1 VATDEQANL
10 TEAQTKRAAP
20 AWERALAFSSGLID
34 RMAGP
39 PLALLDEVGS
49 NLTLGFQALSWMIR
63 PPFRFAPLLTAL
75 DFIGAG
81 SSFIVGLVGLFTGMA
96 FTLSTIVA
104 FRQFSAEGMVGGVVA
119 LALTRELAPVLASVV
134 VTARAGSTM
143 ASELG
148 NMRVTEQ
155 IDAITTMG
163 VSPIQFLVV
172 PRVIATTCLLPILT
186 VFFGIAGMGGAY
198 IVAVVWQGID
208 PGLFWDKVHGFVRF
222 PDIRM
227 MLIKSTL
234 FGFVVS
240 VICCKKGFHASG
252 GARGVGEATAK
263 AVVMSIVAIFAA
275 DYITTSILTEV

>member
-1 VATDEQANL
+1 VATDQHVNQ
-10 TEAQTKRAAP
+10 TEAPPKQSTP
-20 AWERALAFSSGLID
+20 VWERTLAFSSGLID
-34 RMAGP
+34 RVLDP

-49 NLTLGFQALSWMIR
+49 NLTLAFQTLSWMIR
-63 PPFRFAPLLTAL
+63 PPFRFAPFLTAL

-172 PRVIATTCLLPILT
+172 PRVVATTFLLPILT

-208 PGLFWDKVHGFVRF
+208 PGLFWDKVQGFVRF

-275 DYITTSILTEV
+275 DYVTTSILTEV